1 MFLPVVDSGWSAP
14 AVVYFCIEPSNLS
27 ATGFISW
34 TDATLCDRWDEAT
47 CRPCANNSL
56 SQPVWTRPGEPIQ
69 TTSLCSRAPSPL
81 KQSEKLF
88 IYCRPAFGLVPC
100 NTLTQRGEVV
110 GTCIQEQKEWA
121 IVSLSTAGW
130 VSVGFIIFSTY
141 WHVHLVAPL
150 NLHDVFLH
158 ETSHI
163 TEQFSFWLPPV
174 IIYWSIKSS
183 KNTFQKSCAFL
194 PNLDGKHLLKKKK
207 KQLPRTCLR
216 IDHSGPAAFRT
227 CLILWLNTLD
237 SIIAPKHLFG
247 VDIRSAGS
255 VSPRGRWSLGGGL
268 AQLPECLDLLWNMQD
283 ESEHLCSFGHSSAYP
298 VICLRSGPWCS
309 WGMMLST
316 TPGWS
321 GQLQRDSSI
330 SVIGICLNNLLIL
343 QKCKWK
349 SCSVLTQH
357 LLPLP
362 SFTYSFTINLLSL
375 ILIYIFK
382 YYSHLC
388 RAYNP
393 LNINRHNVII
403 QTS

>member
-1 MFLPVVDSGWSAP
+1 M
-14 AVVYFCIEPSNLS
+14 
-27 ATGFISW
+27 
-34 TDATLCDRWDEAT
+34 
-47 CRPCANNSL
+47 
-56 SQPVWTRPGEPIQ
+56 
-69 TTSLCSRAPSPL
+69 SP
-81 KQSEKLF
+81 
-88 IYCRPAFGLVPC
+88 
-100 NTLTQRGEVV
+100 
-110 GTCIQEQKEWA
+110 W
-121 IVSLSTAGW
+121 
-130 VSVGFIIFSTY
+130 
-141 WHVHLVAPL
+141 
-150 NLHDVFLH
+150 
-158 ETSHI
+158 
-163 TEQFSFWLPPV
+163 
-174 IIYWSIKSS
+174 
-183 KNTFQKSCAFL
+183 
-194 PNLDGKHLLKKKK
+194 
-207 KQLPRTCLR
+207 
-216 IDHSGPAAFRT
+216 
-227 CLILWLNTLD
+227 
-237 SIIAPKHLFG
+237 
-247 VDIRSAGS
+247 
-255 VSPRGRWSLGGGL
+255 GRWSLGGGL

-349 SCSVLTQH
+349 SCSVLTQR